1 MLWGDSFDP
10 RSQDPR
16 RNPWHNESH
25 YVTNGRERVAS
36 GDDSSDSSSPDGVR
50 RTGTW
55 GEPDAGRFDP
65 TTAAADI
72 HALREELATL
82 SRTRSQTARSERN
95 HDGLMRTLSRKSTRR
110 SEVSRQA
117 SHVSHTQ
124 TSDSTA
130 AEDEETTDAAVAAE
144 KEDDFELGEFMKEGY
159 FEKRKDGRS
168 AKKVGV
174 VWKGLNVKGI
184 GSTATF
190 AKTVPD
196 AIVGTFGP
204 DLYRLITRFV
214 PALRLG
220 RHQQTRKLINDFSGV
235 LKDGEM
241 MLVLGR
247 PGSGCSTFLKAIAN
261 NRESYAA
268 VEGDVHYGGIS
279 AEKQAKQFRGE
290 VNYNEEDDVHFA
302 NLNVWQTL
310 TFALT
315 TKTRKNRK
323 DEIPIILE
331 ALLKMFGISHTKY
344 TPVGDEYVRGVS
356 GGERKRVSIAETL
369 AAKSTVVCW
378 DNSAYSPTATASIAN
393 PHFRYPW
400 SRCIYCSRLC

>member
-1 MLWGDSFDP
+1 MLWGS
-10 RSQDPR
+10 SLQDRRDQDRR
-16 RNPWHNESH
+16 RNPWHNESE
-25 YVTNGRERVAS
+25 YIENGQERTAS
-36 GDDSSDSSSPDGVR
+36 GDASSDSSSPDGIPR

-55 GEPDAGRFDP
+55 GETDAGELDP

-72 HALREELATL
+72 NALRQELTSL
-82 SRTRSQTARSERN
+82 SRTRSQNARSERN
-95 HDGLMRTLSRKSTRR
+95 HDGLMRTISRKSTRR
-110 SEVSRQA
+110 SMSRQA
-117 SHVSHTQ
+117 SRVSQTQ
-124 TSDSTA
+124 TSGSTA
-130 AEDEETTDAAVAAE
+130 AEDEEAAEAAVAAE
-144 KEDDFELGEFMKEGY
+144 KDDDFELGDFMKEGY

-174 VWKGLNVKGI
+174 VWKNLNVKGV

-190 AKTVPD
+190 VKTVPD
-196 AIVGTFGP
+196 AILGTFGP
-204 DLYRLITRFV
+204 DLYHLITRFI
-214 PALRLG
+214 PALRLN
-220 RHQQTRKLINDFSGV
+220 RHQQTRTLINDFSGV

-310 TFALT
+310 KFALT
-315 TKTRKNRK
+315 TKTKKNRH
-323 DEIPIILE
+323 DEIPIVLE

-344 TPVGDEYVRGVS
+344 TLVGDEYVRGVS

-378 DNSAYSPTATASIAN
+378 DNSVNITQKIL
-393 PHFRYPW
+393 RQ
-400 SRCIYCSRLC
+400 R

>member
-1 MLWGDSFDP
+1 MLWGSSLQDARD
-10 RSQDPR
+10 QDPR
-16 RNPWHNESH
+16 RNPWHNENQ
-25 YVTNGRERVAS
+25 YIENGQERVETA
-36 GDDSSDSSSPDGVR
+36 DSSSDNSVDAVR

-55 GEPDAGRFDP
+55 GEPDAGSFNP

-82 SRTRSQTARSERN
+82 SRTRSQAAPSERN
-95 HDGLMRTLSRKSTRR
+95 HGGLMRTMSRKSTRR
-110 SEVSRQA
+110 SVSRQA
-117 SHVSHTQ
+117 SRVSHTN

-130 AEDEETTDAAVAAE
+130 AEDEEAAGAAVAAD
-144 KEDDFELGEFMKEGY
+144 KEDDFELGDFMKEGY

-174 VWKGLNVKGI
+174 VWKHLNVKGI

-196 AIVGTFGP
+196 AILGTFGP
-204 DLYRLITRFV
+204 DLYRLITRFI
-214 PALRLG
+214 PALRLN
-220 RHQQTRKLINDFSGV
+220 RHQQTRTLINDFSGV

-261 NRESYAA
+261 NRETYAA

-279 AEKQAKQFRGE
+279 AEKQAKQYRGE

-310 TFALT
+310 QFALT
-315 TKTRKNRK
+315 NKTRKGRK
-323 DEIPIILE
+323 NEIPIILE

-378 DNSAYSPTATASIAN
+378 DNSVS
-393 PHFRYPW
+393 FLM
-400 SRCIYCSRLC
+400 SRAPRSV